1 MNDLLLDLRLALRSL
16 RRSPAF
22 LVTALAT
29 LALGIGLTTAVY
41 SLVRATLLRP
51 LPFAEPERLVSV
63 WEARPADAVTRNVVN
78 PGNFLR
84 WQEEAKSFVSL
95 AAVAQW
101 SANLAGDEGAERV
114 AITWSTG
121 ELFATL
127 GRGVAFGRPLLPS
140 DAIEGAEEVVVLSHG
155 LWQRRYGGDPGV
167 VGRTLLLNGEP
178 ATIVGVAAPDLDF
191 PAGTEL
197 WGAYALGERARSH
210 RGRFLQVIG
219 RLAPGVALA
228 DADAEIRLVAERLAA
243 ELPERNAGWSAHV
256 ESLADTYFGD
266 SRRALWILFAATGA
280 VLLVAC
286 ANLSGLLLAR
296 HAERRHQLAVCAALG
311 ADRAALARLIGLE
324 TTLLAVTGGV
334 LGVALARGV
343 LFVLPR
349 LLPIELP
356 AFVVL
361 GVDGGGLAF
370 AAAATG
376 TAALA
381 AGLSPAWRAARLD
394 PHEALVE
401 SATRGGS
408 RFAGAA
414 RGALVVAQVALSLV
428 LVAGAG
434 LLARSFD
441 RLLATDTGLRV
452 DGTLSAAIT
461 LSGAGYREPQ
471 RQAAFF
477 ARLEELLA
485 ARPEVA
491 EVGAVSWLPLGGT
504 GSATDYRAADRPAP
518 ELGKEPVADV
528 RMVTP
533 GFFAVSGLELVA
545 GRRLDARD
553 ADGAPLAVV
562 INQAAARE
570 LWGDAEPLGRRV
582 AMEWGEAL
590 EAEVV
595 GVVRDAR
602 ITRLDEKPRGALYWS
617 QAQLPNSFMTVL
629 LRARGDDQALAGALR
644 AAVAELDPSVPVSAV
659 AWLRDVVARET
670 ARPRFTAALLSSF
683 ALLATA
689 LAAVGL
695 YGLLAGAVVARRRE
709 LGVRM
714 ALGAGSR
721 QLLADVVGRGVRLV
735 AIGVAVG
742 LPLALLAGEL
752 VASQLYETSPRDL
765 ATLAAAPLALL
776 AVGVLAGLLPARR
789 AARTDPASVLR
800 ES

>member
-29 LALGIGLTTAVY
+29 LALGIGLTTAVF

-84 WQEEAKSFVSL
+84 WREEAKSFASM
-95 AAVAQW
+95 AAVAKW

-127 GRGVAFGRPLLPS
+127 GRGVALGRPLLPS

-155 LWQRRYGGDPGV
+155 LWQRRYGGEPGV
-167 VGRTLLLNGEP
+167 VGRTLQLNGEP

-243 ELPERNAGWSAHV
+243 EMPERNAGWSAHV

-286 ANLSGLLLAR
+286 ANLSGLQLAR
-296 HAERRHQLAVCAALG
+296 HLERRHQLAVCAALG
-311 ADRAALARLIGLE
+311 AGRGALSRTIAVETLVLAAA
-324 TTLLAVTGGV
+324 GGA
-334 LGVALARGV
+334 LGVALARAV
-343 LFVLPR
+343 LFALPR
-349 LLPIELP
+349 LLPLELP
-356 AFVVL
+356 VFVAL

-370 AAAATG
+370 AAAATLL
-376 TAALA
+376 AALA
-381 AGLSPAWRAARLD
+381 AGAGPAWRAARLD
-394 PHEALVE
+394 PQAALVE
-401 SATRGGS
+401 SATRGGG
-408 RFAGAA
+408 RFAGAT

-441 RLLATDTGLRV
+441 RLLSTDTGLRV
-452 DGTLSAAIT
+452 DGTLSAAIH
-461 LSGAGYREPQ
+461 LSGAAYREPR
-471 RQAAFF
+471 RQSAFF
-477 ARLEELLA
+477 AQLEERLA
-485 ARPEVA
+485 AHPAVA

-504 GSATDYRAADRPAP
+504 GSATRYRAADRPTP
-518 ELGKEPVADV
+518 EPGEEPVADV

-533 GFFAVSGLELVA
+533 GFFTVSGLELVA

-562 INQAAARE
+562 INEAAARE
-570 LWGDAEPLGRRV
+570 LWSDASPLGRRV
-582 AMEWGEAL
+582 FMEWGEPR

-602 ITRLDEKPRGALYWS
+602 ITRLDEAPRATLYWP
-617 QAQLPNSFMTVL
+617 QAQLSNSFMTVL
-629 LRARGDDQALAGALR
+629 LRARGDGETLAAALR
-644 AAVAELDPSVPVSAV
+644 AAVAELDPEVPVADV

-670 ARPRFTAALLSSF
+670 ARPRFTAALLASF

-689 LAAVGL
+689 LAALGV
-695 YGLLAGAVVARRRE
+695 YGLLAGAVAARRRE

-714 ALGAGSR
+714 ALGADGR
-721 QLLADVVGRGVRLV
+721 RLLVEVVGPGVRLV
-735 AIGVAVG
+735 AIGVALG
-742 LPLALLAGEL
+742 LPLALVAGEL
-752 VASQLYETSPRDL
+752 VASQLYETSPRDP

-776 AVGVLAGLLPARR
+776 AVGLLAGLLPARR